1 MDHFKV
7 LILYKK
13 NSKCLNKSNGE
24 RVKTEVLDRI
34 QTTMIQLM
42 TMIQHAI
49 TVNIHTL
56 NYCMHLL
63 VFEVVLWT
71 HKNVMFT
78 GLLLLC
84 SGLVVLDH
92 HVMLM
97 LVGALESVS

>member
-7 LILYKK
+7 LILYLK

-24 RVKTEVLDRI
+24 TVKTEVLDRI
-34 QTTMIQLM
+34 QTTI
-42 TMIQHAI
+42 MIQHAI
-49 TVNIHTL
+49 TVNSDTL
-56 NYCMHLL
+56 YYCMHLL

-78 GLLLLC
+78 GLLLLS

-97 LVGALESVS
+97 LVGALESDS